1 MLRHLSMLA
10 VSLAV
15 FISPVPPSPTPTV
28 PYVCEPPD
36 VRRQEL
42 QVARDTLL
50 NVPDADIDIQVIPQT
65 LLPTST
71 SYVIDYVVENCSADR
86 GIVARGD
93 VAYTVI
99 LEVGPKVPDVQNL
112 SRTDAE
118 TVLDAAGLGKDPQP
132 ASASADWKVT
142 GQDPPAGQLV
152 SFGTTVRID
161 LVSPNPPPPEVTT
174 PAPPPVKP
182 GRQVTVPPLIGL
194 DPAAARLQLSEVGL
208 VLRVDPDS
216 PKTGEIRSQDPVAGS
231 QVSEGA
237 TVTVSLREAVTET
250 PNPNDD
256 GNKTGPGEIPGTDN
270 GSSSP
275 LIPVALVGIVLPGL
289 AIALVLVLVAR
300 TLRARRT
307 VRGSNP
313 HQAPSPSPSPA
324 PAPAP
329 AQTLPYPQLPSQT
342 QPQQVPSIH
351 CDPHPDPAPRLEI
364 HLTGSPPPG
373 AAPSAPVPDIRVE
386 LFADPGRQELREV
399 VS

>member
-15 FISPVPPSPTPTV
+15 VLSPVSPSPTPIV
-28 PYVCEPPD
+28 PDGCEPPD
-36 VRRQEL
+36 VRGQEL
-42 QVARDTLL
+42 QVASETLR
-50 NVPDADIDIQVIPQT
+50 NVPDADINIQVFPQT

-71 SYVIDYVVENCSADR
+71 SYVIDYVVEDCSADR
-86 GIVARGD
+86 GFAAQDD
-93 VAYTVI
+93 VVYTVV
-99 LEVGPKVPDVQNL
+99 LTVGPKVPDVRGL

-118 TVLDAAGLGKDPQP
+118 TALDAAGLGKDPQP
-132 ASASADWKVT
+132 ANASTGWKVT
-142 GQDPPAGQLV
+142 RQDPPADRLV

-161 LVSPNPPPPEVTT
+161 LVSPNPPPPEVVI
-174 PAPPPVKP
+174 PPPPPVRP
-182 GRQVTVPPLIGL
+182 GRQVTVPSLIGL
-194 DPAAARLQLSEVGL
+194 DPAAATLRLSEAGL
-208 VLRVDPDS
+208 VLSVDPDS
-216 PKTGEIRSQDPVAGS
+216 PETGKIDRQNPVADS
-231 QVSEGA
+231 QVAEGA

-250 PNPNDD
+250 LNPDD
-256 GNKTGPGEIPGTDN
+256 GGNETGPGEIPGTGN

-289 AIALVLVLVAR
+289 AIVLIVVLVAR

-307 VRGSNP
+307 VRGSDP
-313 HQAPSPSPSPA
+313 QQASSPA
-324 PAPAP
+324 PASAS
-329 AQTLPYPQLPSQT
+329 AQTLPYPQLPPQT

>member
-1 MLRHLSMLA
+1 MA
-10 VSLAV
+10 
-15 FISPVPPSPTPTV
+15 I
-28 PYVCEPPD
+28 
-36 VRRQEL
+36 
-42 QVARDTLL
+42 DTLR
-50 NVPDADIDIQVIPQT
+50 NVPDADIDIQVFPQT

-71 SYVIDYVVENCSADR
+71 SYVIDYVVEDCSADR
-86 GIVARGD
+86 GIAARDD
-93 VAYTVI
+93 VAYTVV
-99 LEVGPKVPDVQNL
+99 LTVGPKVPDVQGL

-118 TVLDAAGLGKDPQP
+118 TALDAAGLGKDPQP
-132 ASASADWKVT
+132 ASASADWKVA

-161 LVSPNPPPPEVTT
+161 LLSPNPPPSEITT

-182 GRQVTVPPLIGL
+182 GPQVTVPSLIGL
-194 DPAAARLQLSEVGL
+194 DPAAARLQLSEAGL

-216 PKTGEIRSQDPVAGS
+216 PGTGEIRSQDPVAGS

-237 TVTVSLREAVTET
+237 TVTVSLREAVTEA
-250 PNPNDD
+250 PNPGGG
-256 GNKTGPGEIPGTDN
+256 GNEGETGPGEIPGTDN

-307 VRGSNP
+307 VRGSDP
-313 HQAPSPSPSPA
+313 HQAPSPS

-329 AQTLPYPQLPSQT
+329 AQTLPYPQLPSQI

>member
-1 MLRHLSMLA
+1 MA
-10 VSLAV
+10 
-15 FISPVPPSPTPTV
+15 T
-28 PYVCEPPD
+28 
-36 VRRQEL
+36 
-42 QVARDTLL
+42 DTLL
-50 NVPDADIDIQVIPQT
+50 NVPGADITVQVIPQT

-71 SYVIDYVVENCSADR
+71 SYVIDYVVEDCSEDR
-86 GIVARGD
+86 GIAIRDD

-99 LEVGPKVPDVQNL
+99 LEVGPKVPDVRDL

-118 TVLDAAGLGKDPQP
+118 TALDAAGLGKDPQP
-132 ASASADWKVT
+132 ANASADWKVAR
-142 GQDPPAGQLV
+142 QDPPAGQLV
-152 SFGTTVRID
+152 SFDTAVRID
-161 LVSPNPPPPEVTT
+161 LVSPNPPPPDITT
-174 PAPPPVKP
+174 PPPPPVRP
-182 GRQVTVPPLIGL
+182 GRPRVTVPSLIGL

-208 VLRVDPDS
+208 VLSVDPDS
-216 PKTGEIRSQDPVAGS
+216 PKTGKIHSQNPVAGS

-237 TVTVSLREAVTET
+237 TVTVSLQEAVTET
-250 PNPNDD
+250 PNPNGG
-256 GNKTGPGEIPGTDN
+256 GNETAPGEIPRTDN

-275 LIPVALVGIVLPGL
+275 LIPVALVGIILPGL
-289 AIALVLVLVAR
+289 AIALVLLAR

-307 VRGSNP
+307 LRGSDP
-313 HQAPSPSPSPA
+313 HQAPS

-373 AAPSAPVPDIRVE
+373 TAPSAPVPDIRVE

>member
-15 FISPVPPSPTPTV
+15 FLSPVPPSPTPIA
-28 PYVCEPPD
+28 PDGCEPPD
-36 VRRQEL
+36 VLHQEL
-42 QVARDTLL
+42 QVAIDTLR
-50 NVPDADIDIQVIPQT
+50 NVPDADINIQVFPQT

-71 SYVIDYVVENCSADR
+71 SYVIDYVVEDCSADR
-86 GIVARGD
+86 GIAARDD
-93 VAYTVI
+93 VAYTVV
-99 LEVGPKVPDVQNL
+99 LTVGPKVPDVQGL

-118 TVLDAAGLGKDPQP
+118 TALDAAGLGKDPQP

-142 GQDPPAGQLV
+142 GQNPPADRLV

-161 LVSPNPPPPEVTT
+161 LISPNPPPPEVTT
-174 PAPPPVKP
+174 PPPTPVNP

-194 DPAAARLQLSEVGL
+194 DPAAARLQLSEAGL
-208 VLRVDPDS
+208 VLSVDPDS
-216 PKTGEIRSQDPVAGS
+216 PETGRIDRQNPVAGS

-307 VRGSNP
+307 VRGSDP
-313 HQAPSPSPSPA
+313 HQAPSPS